1 MVIGRKHLQQFSVK
15 FIFNIN
21 VEIRC
26 ISIYILYLIPDR
38 FSTTN
43 RIASS
48 GINDKFD
55 KW

>member
-1 MVIGRKHLQQFSVK
+1 MVIGRKQLQQFNVK
-15 FIFNIN
+15 CIFNIN

-26 ISIYILYLIPDR
+26 ISIYLVYLIPDR

-43 RIASS
+43 HIASS
-48 GINDKFD
+48 AINDKFD